1 MINYCV
7 KYDELN
13 VELLLIES
21 PQSSLYVYLQFLL
34 GYRDVVLFDEIGEQ
48 DRSSESLF
56 VIHRWEP
63 LSCHLIDGL
72 VAPVLLFLVYES
84 IFEETQAF
92 VDEKSDK
99 ILYVFDR

>member
-1 MINYCV
+1 MAQWLPQNSIYSQNMINYCV

-34 GYRDVVLFDEIGEQ
+34 GYRDVFLFDVIGEQ

-56 VIHRWEP
+56 ASRKSSDSCQHVDYQVDSYP
-63 LSCHLIDGL
+63 LN
-72 VAPVLLFLVYES
+72 
-84 IFEETQAF
+84 
-92 VDEKSDK
+92 
-99 ILYVFDR
+99 